1 VILLKVK
8 NQKRKHKEAQMDFNT
23 KQVKEGIE
31 ELAALFSDLVVKYVQ
46 EEEFV
51 GIGEIEQGM
60 RHMLQEIGRQALGQV
75 LEKGDTVGPS
85 IRCRCGHKAPYRS
98 RREGMVITVFGRVRY
113 KRSYY
118 ICDHCRCGE
127 KPLDTL
133 LKIQPREISEGLKPL
148 LALLGIQTSFDEAA
162 KLAQELLLLDISDN
176 SIRKAAQWVGQKQQ
190 ALEQKWAKLSDWHH
204 YMNDPA
210 RQEEK
215 APRRLYGSI
224 DGVMVPTQAEWREL
238 KTVCWYEVSPI
249 SERQWPSRYKERIGQ
264 LEGLKAAHM
273 RYHCDIQEAG
283 SFSKLLWATGCH
295 YLADRAQELIF
306 VCDGAK
312 WIWRLVE
319 ENFPEAIQILDW
331 YHVVE
336 YLTPVAQALFEEEDQ
351 QTEWL
356 TTMKEHL
363 WFSRTQLVIDTC
375 TALASDASPSEPA
388 AKAASYFQNN
398 LARMDYAYF
407 REQGYFIGSGT
418 VESGCKQIGTMR
430 LKRSGAQW
438 LEEGARWVAKARAV
452 WLSGQWQDVVYDHA
466 SLPYAV

>member
-1 VILLKVK
+1 
-8 NQKRKHKEAQMDFNT
+8 MDFNT

-31 ELAALFSDLVVKYVQ
+31 QIATLLSELVVEYVK
-46 EEEFV
+46 EADA

-60 RHMLQEIGRQALGQV
+60 RQMLQEVGRQALGQV
-75 LEKGDTVGPS
+75 LEKSDPIEPS
-85 IRCRCGHKAPYRS
+85 IRCQCQHKANYRC

-118 ICDHCRCGE
+118 LCDHCGRGE
-127 KPLDTL
+127 KPLDTR
-133 LKIQPREISEGLKPL
+133 LKIQPGEVSQGLKPL

-162 KLAQELLLLDISDN
+162 KLAQALLLVEISDN
-176 SIRKAAQWVGQKQQ
+176 SIRKAVQWVGQKQD
-190 ALEQKWAKLSDWHH
+190 AKEEKWKKLSDWHH

-210 RQEEK
+210 RQEAS

-238 KTVCWYEVSPI
+238 KTVCWYEVSPV
-249 SERQWPSRYKERIGQ
+249 SQRQWPTRFKVRLGE
-264 LEGLKAAHM
+264 LEALKATNI
-273 RYHCDIQEAG
+273 RYHCDIQEAER
-283 SFSKLLWATGCH
+283 FTTLLWATGCH

-312 WIWRLVE
+312 WIWRLIE
-319 ENFPEAIQILDW
+319 ENFPKAIQILDW
-331 YHVVE
+331 YHAVE
-336 YLTPVAQALFEEEDQ
+336 YLTPVAQALFHDKDK
-351 QTEWL
+351 QTGWM

-363 WFSRTQLVIDTC
+363 WFSRTQIVIDMC
-375 TALASDASPSEPA
+375 LALVNHAPASGPA

-398 LARMDYAYF
+398 LARMDYAHF
-407 REQGYFIGSGT
+407 REQGYLIGSGT

-438 LEEGARWVAKARAV
+438 LEGGARMVAKARAV
-452 WLSGQWQDVVYDHA
+452 WLSGQWDEVVNDYA
-466 SLPYAV
+466 SLPFAI

>member
-1 VILLKVK
+1 
-8 NQKRKHKEAQMDFNT
+8 MDFNT

-31 ELAALFSDLVVKYVQ
+31 QIATLLSELVTKYAK
-46 EEEFV
+46 EEECA

-60 RHMLQEIGRQALGQV
+60 RQMLQEVGRQALGQV
-75 LEKGDTVGPS
+75 LEKSDPVAPS
-85 IRCRCGHKAPYRS
+85 IRCQCGYKANYRC

-118 ICDHCRCGE
+118 ICNHCGGGE

-133 LKIQPREISEGLKPL
+133 LKIQPGEISQGLKPL

-162 KLAQELLLLDISDN
+162 KLAKEFLLLEISDN
-176 SIRKAAQWVGQKQQ
+176 SIRKAAQWVGQRQQ
-190 ALEQKWAKLSDWHH
+190 KIEQKWEKLSDWHH
-204 YMNDPA
+204 YMNDPT
-210 RQEEK
+210 RQKER
-215 APRRLYGSI
+215 APTRLYGSI
-224 DGVMVPTQAEWREL
+224 DGVMVPTQVEWREL
-238 KTVCWYEVSPI
+238 KTICWYGVNPTSV
-249 SERQWPSRYKERIGQ
+249 RQWPSRYKERIGQ
-264 LEGLKAAHM
+264 LEGLKATDI
-273 RYHCDIQEAG
+273 RYHCDIQGAE

-312 WIWRLVE
+312 WIWRLVD

-331 YHVVE
+331 YHAVE
-336 YLTPVAQALFEEEDQ
+336 YLTPVAQALFKDADE

-363 WFSRTQLVIDTC
+363 WFSHTQTVIDIC
-375 TALASDASPSEPA
+375 TALANDISISEPA
-388 AKAASYFQNN
+388 MKAATYFQNN
-398 LARMDYAYF
+398 LARMDYAHF
-407 REQGYFIGSGT
+407 RQQGYFIGSGT

-438 LEEGARWVAKARAV
+438 LEDGARWVGKARAV
-452 WLSGQWQDVVYDHA
+452 WLSDNWHEVVHGYT
-466 SLPYAV
+466 SLPFAI

>member
-1 VILLKVK
+1 VILLKVQS
-8 NQKRKHKEAQMDFNT
+8 QKRKHKEAQMDFNT

-31 ELAALFSDLVVKYVQ
+31 QIATLLSELVVGYAK
-46 EEEFV
+46 EADV

-60 RHMLQEIGRQALGQV
+60 RQMLQEVGRQAIGQV
-75 LEKGDTVGPS
+75 LEKSDPIEAI
-85 IRCRCGHKAPYRS
+85 IRCQCQQKANYRC

-118 ICDHCRCGE
+118 ICDHCGRGE
-127 KPLDTL
+127 KPLDTR
-133 LKIQPREISEGLKPL
+133 LKIEPGEMSQGLKPL

-162 KLAQELLLLDISDN
+162 ELAQAFLLVKISDN
-176 SIRKAAQWVGQKQQ
+176 SIRKAVQWVGQKQE
-190 ALEQKWAKLSDWHH
+190 ALEEKWKRLSDWHH
-204 YMNDPA
+204 YMNNPV
-210 RQEEK
+210 RQAAS

-238 KTVCWYEVSPI
+238 KTMCWYEVSPT
-249 SERQWPSRYKERIGQ
+249 SERQWPTRYKERLGQ
-264 LEGLKAAHM
+264 LEALKATNIC
-273 RYHCDIQEAG
+273 YHCDIQEAEA
-283 SFSKLLWATGCH
+283 FSTLLWATGCH

-312 WIWRLVE
+312 WIWRLIE
-319 ENFPEAIQILDW
+319 ENFPQAIQILDW
-331 YHVVE
+331 YHAVE
-336 YLTPVAQALFEEEDQ
+336 YLTPVAQALFHDKDK
-351 QTEWL
+351 QTEWI

-363 WFSRTQLVIDTC
+363 WFSRTQTVIDRC
-375 TALASDASPSEPA
+375 LVLVDHASASQPA

-407 REQGYFIGSGT
+407 REQGYLIGSGT

-438 LEEGARWVAKARAV
+438 LEEGARLVAKARAV
-452 WLSGQWQDVVYDHA
+452 WLSGQWHEVVNDYD
-466 SLPYAV
+466 SLPFAI

>member
-1 VILLKVK
+1 
-8 NQKRKHKEAQMDFNT
+8 MDFNT
-23 KQVKEGIE
+23 KQIKEGIE
-31 ELAALFSDLVVKYVQ
+31 QIATLISELVVRYA
-46 EEEFV
+46 EEEPV

-60 RHMLQEIGRQALGQV
+60 RHILQDMGREALGQV
-75 LEKGDTVGPS
+75 LEKLDAVEPN
-85 IRCRCGHKAPYRS
+85 IRCQCGHKACYRS

-118 ICDHCRCGE
+118 ICDQCGCGE

-133 LKIQPREISEGLKPL
+133 LKIQPGEISAGLKPL

-162 KLAQELLLLDISDN
+162 KLAKEFLLLDISDN

-190 ALEQKWAKLSDWHH
+190 AIEQKWEKLSDWHH
-204 YMNDPA
+204 YMNNPA
-210 RQEEK
+210 RQKEK

-238 KTVCWYEVSPI
+238 KTICWYEVSPI
-249 SERQWPSRYKERIGQ
+249 SQRQWPSRYKERIGE
-264 LEGLKAAHM
+264 LEGLKARDMH
-273 RYHCDIQEAG
+273 YHCDIQEAE

-319 ENFPEAIQILDW
+319 ENFPEAVQILDW
-331 YHVVE
+331 YHAVE
-336 YLTPVAQALFEEEDQ
+336 YLTPVAQALFKDVER

-356 TTMKEHL
+356 ATMKEHL
-363 WFSRTQLVIDTC
+363 WFSRTQVVIDIC
-375 TALASDASPSEPA
+375 TALANDRNISEPA
-388 AKAASYFQNN
+388 AKAATYFQNN
-398 LARMDYAYF
+398 LTRMDYAYF
-407 REQGYFIGSGT
+407 RKQGYFIGSGT

-438 LEEGARWVAKARAV
+438 LEDGARSVAKARAV
-452 WLSGQWQDVVYDHA
+452 WLSGQWQDVVYDYA
-466 SLPYAV
+466 SLPFAV